1 MGKIVVNK
9 HFDNKSQITPGK
21 FVHKGELIIS
31 NQVGYEGIFIKNN
44 NGEIF
49 YIGPTE
55 GTGADVPLEYKE
67 YIETFVDGR
76 LQGYITKEEFN
87 DLIKDIQITP
97 EQVRIIANEEIVSAL
112 TVYSTTEE
120 MNSAI
125 TQAISALNIPS
136 LEGYA
141 TEKFVTDK
149 IAEAKLEGD
158 NGSLTGY
165 ATEEWVTN
173 QGFATET
180 WVVEQGFLTEHQDI
194 SGKQDIINDL
204 ETIRE
209 GAAKGATALQEIPTD
224 SIRQI
229 SAEEV
234 AKIVNSAD
242 TKYDTLKEISD
253 WILNDTTG
261 AASMANDIQTLKAQ
275 LNALTLGAKA
285 TASISKANIYIGEE
299 TSVTVTGKLTPNTLS
314 PCEVFIYKG
323 TDVMSSANTSVVTYT
338 DLVTGSTSYTVKAVY
353 NGTTYSAT
361 TKVNAYYPTYYGFG
375 VEYVDVMENKNL
387 LSSAKRTYSDTA
399 STDGVYY
406 YILVPDGVSKPSSFT
421 MGGAPFNMGSTNETI
436 NGVNYTVFKSGSVFN
451 NGGSVN
457 IVAA

>member
-9 HFDNKSQITPGK
+9 HFDVKSNITPES
-21 FVHKGELIIS
+21 FAHKGEIIIS

-55 GTGADVPLEYKE
+55 GTGTDVPLEYKE
-67 YIETFVDGR
+67 YIETFVNGR
-76 LQGYITKEEFN
+76 LEGYITKEEFN
-87 DLIKDIQITP
+87 ELIKNIQIDP
-97 EQVRIIANEEIVSAL
+97 EQVRVIANEEIASAL
-112 TVYSTTEE
+112 AIYSTTEE
-120 MNSAI
+120 VNAAIEQAVSAI
-125 TQAISALNIPS
+125 KIPS
-136 LEGYA
+136 FE
-141 TEKFVTDK
+141 
-149 IAEAKLEGD
+149 
-158 NGSLTGY
+158 GY

-173 QGFATET
+173 QGFATGQS
-180 WVVEQGFLTEHQDI
+180 V
-194 SGKQDIINDL
+194 
-204 ETIRE
+204 
-209 GAAKGATALQEIPTD
+209 
-224 SIRQI
+224 RQI

-261 AASMANDIQTLKAQ
+261 AASMANDIQSLKAQ

-285 TASISKANIYIGEE
+285 SASISKSSIYVGEE
-299 TSVTVTGKLTPNTLS
+299 NSITVTGRMEPNILTPCTVS
-314 PCEVFIYKG
+314 IYK
-323 TDVMSSANTSVVTYT
+323 DSDLMASADTYVVSYT
-338 DLVTGSTSYTVKAVY
+338 ELVSETTPYTVKAVY
-353 NGTTYSAT
+353 NGTTYTAST
-361 TKVNAYYPTYYGFG
+361 RVNAYYPTYYGFG
-375 VEYVDVMENKNL
+375 VEYNDVLSNKNL
-387 LSSAKRTYSDTA
+387 LSSAKRTYTGTA
-399 STDGVYY
+399 NADGVYY

-436 NGVNYTVFKSGSVFN
+436 DGINYTVFKSGSIFN

>member
-9 HFDNKSQITPGK
+9 HFDNKSQITPDK

-136 LEGYA
+136 LDGYA

-149 IAEAKLEGD
+149 IAEAKLEGGD
-158 NGSLTGY
+158 VDLTGY
-165 ATEEWVTN
+165 ATEEWVAK
-173 QGFATET
+173 QGYLTEHQSLEGYATET
-180 WVVEQGFLTEHQDI
+180 WVGKQGFLTEHQDI
-194 SGKQDIINDL
+194 TGKQDVIEDL
-204 ETIRE
+204 DAIRS
-209 GAAKGATALQEIPTD
+209 GASLGATALQEIPTEAM
-224 SIRQI
+224 RQVA
-229 SAEEV
+229 AEEIV
-234 AKIVNSAD
+234 KIVNSAD
-242 TKYDTLKEISD
+242 SRYDTLKEISD

-261 AASMANDIQTLKAQ
+261 AASMANDITYLKTISADTR
-275 LNALTLGAKA
+275 LTIIESGLTNVEAK
-285 TASISKANIYIGEE
+285 ISGLTSEDIYDKD
-299 TSVTVTGKLTPNTLS
+299 S
-314 PCEVFIYKG
+314 
-323 TDVMSSANTSVVTYT
+323 
-338 DLVTGSTSYTVKAVY
+338 
-353 NGTTYSAT
+353 
-361 TKVNAYYPTYYGFG
+361 
-375 VEYVDVMENKNL
+375 NKTQ
-387 LSSAKRTYSDTA
+387 A
-399 STDGVYY
+399 
-406 YILVPDGVSKPSSFT
+406 
-421 MGGAPFNMGSTNETI
+421 EI
-436 NGVNYTVFKSGSVFN
+436 NQMVLQ
-451 NGGSVN
+451 GGSESSKHFFMSTEEYATLLADGKVTIDGTE
-457 IVAA
+457 IVYDENAFYALYEAEEQ

>member
-9 HFDNKSQITPGK
+9 HFDVKSNITPES
-21 FVHKGELIIS
+21 FAHKGEIIIS

-55 GTGADVPLEYKE
+55 GTGADIPSEYKE
-67 YIETFVDGR
+67 YIESFVNGR
-76 LQGYITKEEFN
+76 LEGYITKEEFN
-87 DLIKDIQITP
+87 NLIKDLQITP
-97 EQVRIIANEEIVSAL
+97 ESVRVIANEEIASAL
-112 TVYSTTEE
+112 AIYSTTEE
-120 MNSAI
+120 VNAAIEQAVSAI
-125 TQAISALNIPS
+125 KIPS
-136 LEGYA
+136 LE
-141 TEKFVTDK
+141 
-149 IAEAKLEGD
+149 
-158 NGSLTGY
+158 GY

-173 QGFATET
+173 QGFATGQS
-180 WVVEQGFLTEHQDI
+180 V
-194 SGKQDIINDL
+194 
-204 ETIRE
+204 
-209 GAAKGATALQEIPTD
+209 
-224 SIRQI
+224 RQI

-261 AASMANDIQTLKAQ
+261 AASMANDIQALKAQ

-285 TASISKANIYIGEE
+285 SASISKSSIYVGEE
-299 TSVTVTGKLTPNTLS
+299 NSITVTGRMEPNTLT
-314 PCEVFIYKG
+314 PCTVSIYKG
-323 TDVMSSANTSVVTYT
+323 SDLMASADTYVVSYT
-338 DLVTGSTSYTVKAVY
+338 ELVSGATSYNVKAVY
-353 NGTTYSAT
+353 NGTTYTAST
-361 TKVNAYYPTYYGFG
+361 RVNAYYPTYYGFG
-375 VEYVDVMENKNL
+375 VEYNDILSNKNL
-387 LSSAKRTYSDTA
+387 LSSAKRTYTGIA
-399 STDGVYY
+399 NADGVYY

-436 NGVNYTVFKSGSVFN
+436 NGINYTVFKSGSIFN